1 MKHMWSEEEIQ
12 SLIEEEGGGNEIVLE
27 TIVDAKGRNRFLSD
41 IVAVNDSLEG
51 LTAIP
56 GKCKWV
62 LNGTILY
69 FEITCT
75 LAQDMPQ
82 LTLLANFAL
91 PEWILNKITSNL
103 PQGAIDI
110 VSYNLAS
117 PTKTIST
124 NALIAKASY
133 GIEISQWTPI
143 SMSDFPEGSAFFRI
157 SGNLIIDF
165 E

>member
-1 MKHMWSEEEIQ
+1 MWSEEELQ
-12 SLIEEEGGGNEIVLE
+12 SLIEEQGGSNEIILE
-27 TIVDAKGRNRFLSD
+27 NIVDSKARTRFLCD
-41 IVAVNDSLEG
+41 IVVVNDSLEG
-51 LTAIP
+51 LLAVP

-62 LNGTILY
+62 LNGTILS

-75 LAQDMPQ
+75 LAKDITQM
-82 LTLLANFAL
+82 TLLANFAL
-91 PEWILNKITSNL
+91 PEWILNKITSTL

-117 PTKTIST
+117 TTKLITT
-124 NALIAKASY
+124 NAIIQKSSY

-143 SMSDFPEGSAFFRI
+143 SISDFPEGSAFFRI

-165 E
+165 D

>member
-1 MKHMWSEEEIQ
+1 MKHMWSEEELQ
-12 SLIEEEGGGNEIVLE
+12 SLIEEQGGSEEIVLE
-27 TIVDAKGRNRFLSD
+27 NIVDSKGRNRFLGD
-41 IVAVNDSLEG
+41 IVVVNDSVEG
-51 LTAIP
+51 LAAIP

-62 LNGTILY
+62 LNGTIFY

-75 LAQDMPQ
+75 LAKDIQK
-82 LTLLANFAL
+82 LTLLANLAL
-91 PEWILNKITSNL
+91 PEWILNKITSSL

-117 PTKTIST
+117 TTNIITT
-124 NALIAKASY
+124 NALISKSDY
-133 GIEISQWTPI
+133 GIEIYQWTPI
-143 SMSDFPEGSAFFRI
+143 SISEFPGGNAFFRI